1 MTVPTLT
8 IKILHVGTS
17 HIHLTFGTVL
27 GIAYRNLIT
36 LVLEPETTFHR
47 MGTRIRLG
55 TAFVA
60 KISCQIQD
68 RLLR

>member
-8 IKILHVGTS
+8 VRILHMDTS
-17 HIHLTFGTVL
+17 QIHLAFGTVL
-27 GIAYRNLIT
+27 GIAYQNLTT
-36 LVLEPETTFHR
+36 LKLEPETTFHR

-55 TAFVA
+55 TAFVV

-68 RLLR
+68 RLPR